1 MLRNVLWRMRRNWSR
16 TRLKRCLPWVII
28 NYWVLQDYGLAKT
41 TFSRVSKLLPGS
53 SEVPYALARVTQYEG
68 HLDQSIAYFEQAIA
82 LDPRNVELLNDTAWT
97 YAMLRQLPAALKLY
111 DRVLDI
117 TPNDPNMMAAKAGIY
132 QAEGNL
138 QEAARSLPKI
148 DWPFFPWHTFVV
160 KMTQLRLE
168 RNYGELI
175 RLLQT
180 RVAQFHFDL
189 ETERATDQVWLALT
203 QRLAGDTAG
212 ANVSA
217 EQARNTFEEA
227 FRDRP
232 DHLLRLEGLSK
243 AHALMGEKEL
253 AIKEAER
260 AVMLVPRAKDPQ
272 DVTSP
277 GRERGRNSNDLRR
290 E

>member
-1 MLRNVLWRMRRNWSR
+1 M
-16 TRLKRCLPWVII
+16 
-28 NYWVLQDYGLAKT
+28 
-41 TFSRVSKLLPGS
+41 
-53 SEVPYALARVTQYEG
+53 PYALARVTLHEG
-68 HLDQSIAYFEQAIA
+68 QLDQSVAYFEQAIA

-97 YAMLRQLPAALKLY
+97 YATLRQLPAALKLY

-189 ETERATDQVWLALT
+189 ETDRASDDVWLALT
-203 QRLAGDTAG
+203 QRLAGDTAS
-212 ANVSA
+212 ASVSA
-217 EQARNTFEEA
+217 ERARNTFEET

-243 AHALMGEKEL
+243 AHALMGKKEL

-260 AVMLVPRAKDPQ
+260 AVMFVPRAKDPQ
-272 DVTSP
+272 GVPRLEENLAVIQTIFGEKSRAILTLTRLLQTPYDSP
-277 GRERGRNSNDLRR
+277 MYRLVLTPALLRLDPIWDPLR
-290 E
+290 ADPAFQKLCEEKQP

>member
-1 MLRNVLWRMRRNWSR
+1 MR
-16 TRLKRCLPWVII
+16 
-28 NYWVLQDYGLAKT
+28 
-41 TFSRVSKLLPGS
+41 
-53 SEVPYALARVTQYEG
+53 
-68 HLDQSIAYFEQAIA
+68 
-82 LDPRNVELLNDTAWT
+82 
-97 YAMLRQLPAALKLY
+97 RQLPAALKLY

-117 TPNDPNMMAAKAGIY
+117 TPNDPNMMAAKAGFY

-138 QEAARSLPKI
+138 PEVARSLPEI
-148 DWPFFPWHTFVV
+148 NWPFFPWHTFVV

-189 ETERATDQVWLALT
+189 ETDRASDQVWLALT
-203 QRLAGDTAG
+203 QRLAGDTAS
-212 ANVSA
+212 AKVSA

-232 DHLLRLEGLSK
+232 DHLVRLEGLSK
-243 AHALMGEKEL
+243 AHALTGEKEL
-253 AIKEAER
+253 AVKEAER

-272 DVTSP
+272 DVPGLEENVAVIQTMFDENSRAISILTRLLQTPYDSP
-277 GRERGRNSNDLRR
+277 MYPFVLTPALLRLDPVWDPLR
-290 E
+290 ADPDFQKLCQDKAK

>member
-1 MLRNVLWRMRRNWSR
+1 MWR
-16 TRLKRCLPWVII
+16 
-28 NYWVLQDYGLAKT
+28 
-41 TFSRVSKLLPGS
+41 
-53 SEVPYALARVTQYEG
+53 
-68 HLDQSIAYFEQAIA
+68 
-82 LDPRNVELLNDTAWT
+82 LLNDTAWT
-97 YAMLRQLPAALKLY
+97 YATLRQLPAALKLY

-189 ETERATDQVWLALT
+189 ETDRAIDQVWLALT
-203 QRLAGDTAG
+203 QRLAGDTAS

-243 AHALMGEKEL
+243 AHAL
-253 AIKEAER
+253 
-260 AVMLVPRAKDPQ
+260 
-272 DVTSP
+272 T
-277 GRERGRNSNDLRR
+277 GRRNWP
-290 E
+290 